1 MTASNRETTICF
13 AAGREFSV
21 TSNIHP
27 TAVID
32 PETEIGNDV
41 SIGAYS
47 VIGANCVIGDNT
59 VIGPHVVIEEHTHIG
74 KECTI
79 RSGAVLGG
87 LPQDL
92 KFKGE
97 RSYVRVGDRNMIREF
112 VTIHRATG
120 AEQATSV
127 GDDNL
132 IMAYVHIGHNC
143 AIANRTMISS
153 YAGLSG
159 HISVE
164 EGVVIGG
171 MVGVHQ
177 FVRIGKLAMLGGY
190 SKVVQDVPPFMLA
203 DGRPADIL
211 DLNVRGLR
219 RSGLNAG
226 SRANLKQA
234 YKLLY
239 RSNLN
244 QSQALEA
251 IEDEIEPEEAITY
264 LVSFVKNISNG
275 SSGRQLDKPRL

>member
-1 MTASNRETTICF
+1 MV
-13 AAGREFSV
+13 GREFSV

-32 PETEIGNDV
+32 SEAQIGDNV

-59 VIGPHVVIEEHTHIG
+59 VIGPHVVIEEHTHVG
-74 KECTI
+74 KDCTI

-120 AEQATSV
+120 PEQATSV

-159 HISVE
+159 HILVE

-171 MVGVHQ
+171 MVGIHQ

-251 IEDEIEPEEAITY
+251 IEEEIEPEEAITY
-264 LVSFVKNISNG
+264 LVDFVKNISNG

>member
-1 MTASNRETTICF
+1 ME
-13 AAGREFSV
+13 
-21 TSNIHP
+21 SNIHP
-27 TAVID
+27 TAVIA
-32 PETEIGNDV
+32 PDV
-41 SIGAYS
+41 RLGEGVTVGAYS
-47 VIGANCVIGDNT
+47 VICANCVVGDGT
-59 VIGPHVVIEEHTHIG
+59 VIGPHVVLEEHTHIG
-74 KECTI
+74 CECTI

-97 RSYVRVGDRNMIREF
+97 KSYVRIGDRNMVREF

-120 AEQATSV
+120 TEAATTV

-143 AIANRTMISS
+143 AIGSRTMISS

-159 HISVE
+159 HILVE
-164 EGVVIGG
+164 DGVVIGG

-211 DLNVRGLR
+211 ELNVRGLR

-251 IEDEIEPEEAITY
+251 IEEEIEPEEAITY
-264 LVSFVKNISNG
+264 LVDFVKNISNG
-275 SSGRQLDKPRL
+275 SFGRQLDRPRR

>member
-1 MTASNRETTICF
+1 MASIIHSTAI
-13 AAGREFSV
+13 
-21 TSNIHP
+21 
-27 TAVID
+27 ID
-32 PETEIGNDV
+32 PNAQIGDGV
-41 SIGAYS
+41 AIGAYS
-47 VIGANCVIGDNT
+47 VIGANCSIGDNT
-59 VIGPHVVIEEHTHIG
+59 VIGPHVVLEEHTHVG
-74 KECTI
+74 RDCTI

-120 AEQATSV
+120 AEASTTV

-143 AIANRTMISS
+143 ALANRTMISS

-159 HISVE
+159 HILVE
-164 EGVVIGG
+164 EGVVMGG

-177 FVRIGKLAMLGGY
+177 FVRVGKLAMLGGY

-219 RSGLNAG
+219 RSGLSAVSRTNLRNA
-226 SRANLKQA
+226 S
-234 YKLLY
+234 KLLY

-244 QSQALEA
+244 LSQALEA
-251 IEDEIEPEEAITY
+251 IEEEIEPEEAITY
-264 LVSFVKNISNG
+264 LVDFVKNISNG
-275 SSGRQLDKPRL
+275 SSGRQLDKPRR

>member
-1 MTASNRETTICF
+1 MSNL
-13 AAGREFSV
+13 
-21 TSNIHP
+21 IHP

-32 PETEIGNDV
+32 PSTELGENV
-41 SIGAYS
+41 SVGAYS
-47 VIGANCVIGDNT
+47 VIGANCTIGEGT
-59 VIGPHVVIEEHTHIG
+59 TIGPHVVLEEHTHIG
-74 KECTI
+74 RECQI
-79 RSGAVLGG
+79 RASAVLGG

-120 AEQATSV
+120 EEQSTSI

-143 AIANRTMISS
+143 IIGSRTMISS

-159 HISVE
+159 HITIE

-177 FVRIGKLAMLGGY
+177 FVRVGKLAMLGGY

-203 DGRPADIL
+203 DGRPSDIL

-219 RSGLNAG
+219 RSGLGPG
-226 SRANLKQA
+226 SRAKLKHA

-244 QSQALEA
+244 LSQALEA
-251 IEDEIEPEEAITY
+251 IEEEIEPEESLNY
-264 LVSFVKNISNG
+264 LVDFVKSISNG
-275 SSGRQLDKPRL
+275 SSGRQLDRPRR